1 MSKKTQKKKGAK
13 RNVCVCVC
21 RSGSLH
27 EELMRVKRNKKAA
40 MVDAVQALIQRETD
54 GLSGNRAV
62 R

>member
-1 MSKKTQKKKGAK
+1 
-13 RNVCVCVC
+13 
-21 RSGSLH
+21 
-27 EELMRVKRNKKAA
+27 MRVKRNKKAA